1 MSKLLRTQLRTQAR
15 VVILMMIAA
24 LMAGSAWYRSHGWRD
39 TKLTMAVAASMALTF
54 AMSLLLSL
62 ALQRRW
68 VQAAQARLS
77 RFEREFIERDQVV
90 EQFIR
95 ILNELPSG
103 VIVFAADGQVQY
115 CSGGFARM
123 LGMSVHPR
131 QLVKRPWR
139 EIWGMI
145 EPLHLGGSSAR
156 QQVKILFHENRVAVD
171 EVWLTDGRALLRHY
185 RPLLDPYG
193 QPLGAIWTIQDITEQ
208 KRQED
213 QIRELAERDALTGLA
228 NRRAFESLLNA
239 ALQNNRAGL
248 ALGIVDLDNF
258 KAIND
263 RLGHAAGDA
272 MLREVG
278 MRLGQL
284 LRHSEQSFQDRG
296 VDFLARLGGDEF
308 AILLH
313 HGLDA
318 GRVQRVVAR
327 IMDAMGEPFHHE
339 GESLFMRLS
348 LGFAI
353 RNASEDAQ
361 TLMRQADM
369 ALYAAK
375 TAGRHQAV
383 VFNAA
388 MQAAIESREAWMT
401 AIEDALRR
409 QTLELHVQPILSVR
423 TDRLEG
429 TSSVVQAEA
438 LLRLR
443 DEQGRLHAAA
453 AFESVLD
460 DVRVSSAVGRWV
472 LEKAAQY
479 LDLWQANGQVLS
491 LSVNISPRHFLGAGF
506 VDDLRAVL
514 QRHSKLPD
522 HALVLELT
530 ERGTLLEGEGAR
542 TRIEECRSLGVQVS
556 LDDFGTG
563 NASLTHLQDLVAS
576 AIKIDRRFVRDILHD
591 AMALSIT
598 YGMLRTAKLMGV
610 RVVAEDVE
618 TPEAAQVLVAMGCTD
633 LQGYAVAR
641 PMPAAEFS
649 AWLRH
654 WQQRPSW
661 MTQLGQSSVL
671 GPDDIEAFASLATSL
686 RLLFA
691 GSLDAEARA
700 QILAADGSQRCAFG
714 RWCSRNAWRW
724 PQSQSLAHLIRQH
737 AELHEKTQMWLREPG
752 LRGSLESQ
760 ILAQSEV
767 VRQAFWDLTLR
778 SQAQAIFMLQAG
790 EDPCA

>member
-1 MSKLLRTQLRTQAR
+1 M
-15 VVILMMIAA
+15 A
-24 LMAGSAWYRSHGWRD
+24 L
-39 TKLTMAVAASMALTF
+39 AASMTLGF
-54 AMSLLLSL
+54 AASLLLSL
-62 ALQRRW
+62 ALQHRW
-68 VQAAQARLS
+68 VQAAQARLR
-77 RFEREFIERDQVV
+77 RFEQEFIERDQMV
-90 EQFIR
+90 EQFVR

-103 VIVFAADGQVQY
+103 VIVFTQEGQVQY

-123 LGMSVHPR
+123 LGLGMHPH
-131 QLVKRPWR
+131 QLIKRPWR
-139 EIWGMI
+139 EIWAMI
-145 EPLHLGGSSAR
+145 EPLHLGGSNAR
-156 QQVKILFHENRVAVD
+156 QQVKILFHDNRPAVD
-171 EVWLTDGRALLRHY
+171 EVWLTDGRVMLRHY
-185 RPLLDPYG
+185 RPLQDSIG
-193 QPLGAIWTIQDITEQ
+193 QPLGAIWALQDVSEQ
-208 KRQED
+208 KQQEE
-213 QIRELAERDALTGLA
+213 QIRELAERDPLTGLA

-239 ALQNNRAGL
+239 ALQNNRQGM

-272 MLREVG
+272 MLREIG
-278 MRLGQL
+278 ARLGQL
-284 LRHSEQSFQDRG
+284 LRHSEQSFQERG
-296 VDFLARLGGDEF
+296 VDFLARIGGDEF

-313 HGLDA
+313 HGLDS

-339 GESLFMRLS
+339 GESLSMRLS
-348 LGFAI
+348 IGFAI
-353 RNASEDAQ
+353 RNADESAQ

-375 TAGRHQAV
+375 AAGRHQAV

-388 MQAAIESREAWMT
+388 MQAAIESREAWIT
-401 AIEDALRR
+401 AIEQALRR

-429 TSSVVQAEA
+429 ATSVVQAEA

-443 DEQGRLHAAA
+443 DARGQLHTAA

-479 LDLWQANGQVLS
+479 LALWQANGQVLS

-506 VDDLRAVL
+506 VEDLRAVL
-514 QRHSKLPD
+514 QRHRRLPD
-522 HALVLELT
+522 QALVLELT
-530 ERGTLLEGEGAR
+530 ERGSLLEGEGVR

-563 NASLTHLQDLVAS
+563 NASLTHLQDLAVS

-610 RVVAEDVE
+610 RVVAEGVE

-633 LQGYAVAR
+633 LQGYGVAK

-654 WQQRPSW
+654 WQQQPSW
-661 MTQLGQSSVL
+661 MTQLGPSSVL
-671 GPDDIEAFASLATSL
+671 GPQDIEAIASLGTSL
-686 RLLFA
+686 RLLLA

-700 QILAADGSQRCAFG
+700 QMLAADGNQRCAFG
-714 RWCSRNAWRW
+714 QWCSRNAWRW
-724 PQSQSLAHLIRQH
+724 PQNQGLAHLMRQH
-737 AELHEKTQMWLREPG
+737 AELHAKAQMWLREPG
-752 LRGSLESQ
+752 LRSSLEPH
-760 ILAQSEV
+760 ILTLGEV

-790 EDPCA
+790 TDLA